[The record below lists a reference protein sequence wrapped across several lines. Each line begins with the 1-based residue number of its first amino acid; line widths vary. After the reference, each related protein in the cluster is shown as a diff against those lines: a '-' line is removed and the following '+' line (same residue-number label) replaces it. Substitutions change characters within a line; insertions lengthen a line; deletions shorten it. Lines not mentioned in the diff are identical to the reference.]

1 MARRDSLDGRSDEA
15 LLSLTDW
22 ISGYTFPRYTGLQS
36 LIKCL
41 DHRGPVLLSKREPD
55 YRDEPGDE
63 LRNGSPWD
71 PCATQA
77 KESRRIAQPLSP
89 L

>member
-1 MARRDSLDGRSDEA
+1 MARRDSLDERSAEA

-36 LIKCL
+36 L
-41 DHRGPVLLSKREPD
+41 DHRGAVLLSKREPD

-77 KESRRIAQPLSP
+77 KESRRIAQTLSP

>member
-1 MARRDSLDGRSDEA
+1 MARRDSLDERSAEA

-22 ISGYTFPRYTGLQS
+22 MSGYTSTRYTGLQS
-36 LIKCL
+36 L
-41 DHRGPVLLSKREPD
+41 DHRGAVLLSKREPD
-55 YRDEPGDE
+55 YRDV
-63 LRNGSPWD
+63 RNGSPWD

-77 KESRRIAQPLSP
+77 KESRRIAQTLSP